1 MNVSLD
7 KKNVRTTGKVYI
19 KGILCGK
26 ITIAKLLVTLKK
38 RWEREEKDTI
48 VSKFNNNNFSYLISS
63 FLRVTFV
70 SVWWKQFQ
78 IYISQ
83 LRSKKKFLWYLLF
96 VIPQIWYDRGVST
109 KIFISIEKTRVF
121 LNVVKIVEQ
130 NISRYCILN
139 AAYDFEILMRNW

>member
-48 VSKFNNNNFSYLISS
+48 VSKFNNNNFLILSRRS
-63 FLRVTFV
+63 FV
-70 SVWWKQFQ
+70 
-78 IYISQ
+78 
-83 LRSKKKFLWYLLF
+83 LRSFRFDGNNFKSIFHSYVQRKSF
-96 VIPQIWYDRGVST
+96 YDT
-109 KIFISIEKTRVF
+109 FFCYTAIEKTRVF

-130 NISRYCILN
+130 NISRYCMLN